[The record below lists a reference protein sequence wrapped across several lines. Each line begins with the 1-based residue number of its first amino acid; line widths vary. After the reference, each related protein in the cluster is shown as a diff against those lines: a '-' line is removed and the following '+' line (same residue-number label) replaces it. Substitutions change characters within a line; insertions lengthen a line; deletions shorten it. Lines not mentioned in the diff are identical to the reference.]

1 MNYEVEKMV
10 LTSISI
16 LKIFTYTV
24 TIFNPSYKNLYTVT
38 Q

>member
-16 LKIFTYTV
+16 LKIFAYTA